1 MSEETAAQENAR
13 LRAFIEERNKSFIAA
28 GDEIVALRAEV
39 LRLQRENID
48 LDGKWRYWKREA
60 NEALA
65 RLELFRRAAVA
76 AGMIESPGWDGSE
89 EDETR

>member
-13 LRAFIEERNKSFIAA
+13 LRAFIEERYESFIAA
-28 GDEIVALRAEV
+28 DNAIVALRAEV